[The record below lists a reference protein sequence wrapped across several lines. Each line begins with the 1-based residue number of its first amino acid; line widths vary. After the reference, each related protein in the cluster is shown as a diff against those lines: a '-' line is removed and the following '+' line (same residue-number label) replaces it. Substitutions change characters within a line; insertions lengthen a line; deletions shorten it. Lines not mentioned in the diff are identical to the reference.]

1 MVAVAQLVRALD
13 CGSGG
18 RAFEPRLPP
27 QFKKAEMLVIK
38 DSFSALFFA
47 PVSYPQTPCSDI
59 KKLKNQKIFHIHTP
73 IPPKFQRF
81 FQQAPKQALYTKTI
95 CARTSHTAQLNSSA
109 L

>member
-38 DSFSALFFA
+38 DSFSALFF
-47 PVSYPQTPCSDI
+47 
-59 KKLKNQKIFHIHTP
+59 
-73 IPPKFQRF
+73 
-81 FQQAPKQALYTKTI
+81 
-95 CARTSHTAQLNSSA
+95 CARIIPADSLFRYKKVKKSEDFSYTYAHSPKISKILPASSQA
-109 L
+109 GLI

>member
-27 QFKKAEMLVIK
+27 QFNKGAEKLK
-38 DSFSALFFA
+38 SNFSAFFFA

-95 CARTSHTAQLNSSA
+95 CARTSPPAQLDSSA
-109 L
+109 F

>member
-27 QFKKAEMLVIK
+27 HFNKGGDAKKQLLRV
-38 DSFSALFFA
+38 FFA

-95 CARTSHTAQLNSSA
+95 CARTSPPAQLDSSA
-109 L
+109 F